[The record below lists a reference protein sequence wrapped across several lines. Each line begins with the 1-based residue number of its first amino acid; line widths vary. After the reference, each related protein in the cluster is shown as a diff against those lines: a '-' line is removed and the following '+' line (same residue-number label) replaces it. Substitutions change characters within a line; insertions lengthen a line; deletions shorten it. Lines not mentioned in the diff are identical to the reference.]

1 MQCSSNLQA
10 TQTRDMGRL
19 LLAKL
24 RLPFL
29 NTGVT
34 LSVFQS
40 LGIISDDRDWLNSD
54 VRTGAKW
61 IASSLR
67 TLFGILS
74 GLYMSSPLR
83 SFRMPPSEMKR
94 FEILGKGVPGRI
106 GVPFWSESWTKTDS
120 NC

>member
-1 MQCSSNLQA
+1 MVVTS
-10 TQTRDMGRL
+10 QTTV
-19 LLAKL
+19 A
-24 RLPFL
+24 FL

-34 LSVFQS
+34 LAVFQS
-40 LGIISDDRDWLNSD
+40 LGRISDDRDWLNSD
-54 VRTGAKW
+54 VRTGVKW

-67 TLFGILS
+67 TLFGIWS
-74 GLYMSSPLR
+74 GPLALDMSSPLR

-106 GVPFWSESWTKTDS
+106 GVPFWSELWTKTDS